1 MRIRLCY
8 IEMHEAPGRGAA
20 NRPVWIMLKFIFAA
34 WAAAFVLLFAGP
46 SARADEI
53 ACRPSGHSPSTT
65 GVVLLHGT
73 LEPSYW
79 LMPLKKKLDAAGFRT
94 AMPEMPW
101 STKREYDRTY
111 EEALDEVAA
120 AAGGLE
126 RHGARRIV
134 VAGHSMGGNAALA
147 YAALRGGI
155 AGLIVISPG
164 PFPEDPDDQKEIAPG
179 MAKARQ
185 MIAAGQGGQM
195 GVFKDFVQWHGSMEG
210 AHTTAKN
217 YFSYY
222 DPDGNAVIPKNAARM
237 KPGIAVLWLL
247 GMEEKPNRVTD
258 RSYAFDKLPP
268 NRLNRYILV
277 PKGHL
282 DAPATG
288 ADSIVA
294 WLKCL

>member
-1 MRIRLCY
+1 MKRRDAAQQ
-8 IEMHEAPGRGAA
+8 IE
-20 NRPVWIMLKFIFAA
+20 PVQIMVKFISAA
-34 WAAAFVLLFAGP
+34 CVAALVLLLAGP
-46 SARADEI
+46 SASADEI
-53 ACRPSGHSPSTT
+53 ACRPADHSPSTT

-101 STKREYDRTY
+101 STRREYDRTY
-111 EEALDEVAA
+111 EESMDEIATAA
-120 AAGGLE
+120 TGLE
-126 RHGARRIV
+126 RRGARRIV
-134 VAGHSMGGNAALA
+134 LAGHSMGGNAALG
-147 YAALRGGI
+147 YAALRGGA
-155 AGLIVISPG
+155 AGLVIISPG
-164 PFPEDPDDQKEIAPG
+164 PFAEDSEVQRLIAPG

-185 MIAAGQGGQM
+185 MIAAGQGGEV
-195 GVFKDFVQWHGSMEG
+195 GVFKDLVQWHGSMEG

-222 DPDGNAVIPKNAARM
+222 NPDGNAVISKNAARM
-237 KPGIAVLWLL
+237 KPGMAVLWLI
-247 GMEEKPNRVTD
+247 GVEEEGERVAV

-268 NRLNRYILV
+268 NRLNRYIVV

-282 DAPATG
+282 DTPATG

>member
-1 MRIRLCY
+1 MKRRD
-8 IEMHEAPGRGAA
+8 AA
-20 NRPVWIMLKFIFAA
+20 QQIGPLSIMLKFTFAA
-34 WAAAFVLLFAGP
+34 CAAALVLLFAGP

-53 ACRPSGHSPSTT
+53 ACRPADHSPSTT

-111 EEALDEVAA
+111 EEAMDEVAA
-120 AAGGLE
+120 AATGLE
-126 RHGARRIV
+126 RRGARRIV
-134 VAGHSMGGNAALA
+134 VGGHSMGGNAALA
-147 YAALRGGI
+147 YAALHGGI

-164 PFPEDPDDQKEIAPG
+164 PFPEDPDIQKLIAPG

-195 GVFKDFVQWHGSMEG
+195 GVFKDLVQWHGSTEG

-222 DPDGNAVIPKNAARM
+222 NPDGDSVIPKNAARM
-237 KPGIAVLWLL
+237 KPGIAVLWVL
-247 GMEEKPNRVTD
+247 GMEETGDRVAG